1 MKGND
6 TMKQYIGTKIVE
18 AEPATLY
25 ELKDGGHYL
34 KKHSEEWPEESANIP
49 ELSSSTREGYAVRYA
64 DGYESWSPK
73 EVFERS

>member
-34 KKHSEEWPEESANIP
+34 KKHSE
-49 ELSSSTREGYAVRYA
+49 
-64 DGYESWSPK
+64 DGDI
-73 EVFERS
+73 